1 VLFRRK
7 FHSYK
12 NTIDLI
18 KAFSLV
24 SSSSDAELV
33 LLSSGGH
40 EEQKI
45 RSKISDLGLERDVS
59 IIVDITDELLCYF
72 YNEAT
77 VFAFPSQA
85 EAFGRGVYL
94 EAMAAGLPVIHSGEG
109 VELRL

>member
-1 VLFRRK
+1 VLFVGK

-85 EAFGRGVYL
+85 AFGLVYL